1 MNLFDNTFDNDCGN
15 CVNEFFNKWNS
26 YAEKYKLHSLRKL
39 TLERR
44 RMISAIIESCS
55 PEEIKDLFKA
65 ISEQPFLH
73 GQRWFTLDWLSNE
86 TNLCKVLERQ
96 YKDTNSFQT
105 NVESKA
111 ITCKR
116 SF

>member
-1 MNLFDNTFDNDCGN
+1 MNLFDEFVDEKQDSYTD
-15 CVNEFFNKWNS
+15 FFNNWNQ
-26 YAEKYKLHSLRKL
+26 YAQKYNLHSLRKL
-39 TLERR
+39 TLERK
-44 RMISAIIESCS
+44 RMISKIIENCTT
-55 PEEIKDLFKA
+55 EEYKDLFNA
-65 ISEQPFLH
+65 IAEQSFLH
-73 GQRWFTLDWLSNE
+73 GQRWFTLDWLSDE